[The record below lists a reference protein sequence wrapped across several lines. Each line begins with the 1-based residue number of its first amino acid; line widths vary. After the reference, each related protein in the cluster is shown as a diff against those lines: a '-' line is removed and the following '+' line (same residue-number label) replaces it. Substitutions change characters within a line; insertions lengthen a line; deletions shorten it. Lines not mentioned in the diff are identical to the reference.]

1 VSVHRSLLALRVS
14 LLAFASCGG
23 RTDLLTPE
31 GADIA
36 GASADVAGAD
46 ASPPIDKGDTDTGDT
61 DALPPIDVAQPRDV
75 VNACPNAAA
84 TLVYV
89 ITTAGN
95 LMSFFPPTA
104 SFATIGHIA
113 CPAPTDYKPFSMGV
127 DRAGV
132 AYVLFTHQPSAP
144 TSASLAD
151 PGQLFRVSTA
161 TASCRATGFVP
172 EQQGFSP
179 TFGMGFSADTQGTGE
194 TLYVAS
200 NESNGG
206 TSSPVARSRLAWID
220 TGTFALHLIGTL
232 PPNVNMA
239 ELTGTGAGDLFAFY
253 RSGSN
258 DSIIGQVDKATARVT
273 AQSLLVGV
281 NQGNGWA
288 FAFWGGD
295 FYTFTAPSGANGPS
309 MVTRFRPSDRSIT
322 PIARTSET
330 VVGAGV
336 STCAPQQ

>member
-14 LLAFASCGG
+14 LLAFVSCGG
-23 RTDLLTPE
+23 RTDLLIPE

-36 GASADVAGAD
+36 GASADVASAD
-46 ASPPIDKGDTDTGDT
+46 GSPPIDAGDTHTGDT

-75 VNACPNAAA
+75 VNECPNAAA

-104 SFATIGHIA
+104 SFATIGRIA

-127 DRAGV
+127 DRRGV
-132 AYVLFTHQPSAP
+132 AYVLFTHQPPTGAPSA
-144 TSASLAD
+144 TE

-172 EQQGFSP
+172 GQQNFSP
-179 TFGMGFSADTQGTGE
+179 SFGMGFSADTQGTGE

-200 NESNGG
+200 DESGG
-206 TSSPVARSRLAWID
+206 GALPPVARSRLAWID
-220 TGTFALHLIGTL
+220 TGTFALHVVGTL
-232 PPNVNMA
+232 PSNVDAA

-253 RSGSN
+253 RSGTN
-258 DSIIGQVDKATARVT
+258 NSIIGQVDKATAQVT
-273 AQSLLVGV
+273 GQSLLAGLG
-281 NQGNGWA
+281 QGSGWA

-295 FYTFTAPSGANGPS
+295 FYTFTVPPGTNGPS
-309 MVTRFRPSDRSIT
+309 VVTRFRPSDRSIAQ
-322 PIARTSET
+322 IARTSET